1 MNRLAR
7 HKCKLKLLLNLSILQ
22 VREIS
27 PCEEGASPARIS
39 TKQRLTPRTNRR
51 GREFINFHKLNDNL
65 SNNQTRRLKKKK
77 KKIQESNPKKLNRRN
92 DFFVFLFFF
101 FFAKTTNTFKLKR
114 EIK

>member
-39 TKQRLTPRTNRR
+39 FDKATINAKNKPTRTR
-51 GREFINFHKLNDNL
+51 IH
-65 SNNQTRRLKKKK
+65 
-77 KKIQESNPKKLNRRN
+77 
-92 DFFVFLFFF
+92 
-101 FFAKTTNTFKLKR
+101 
-114 EIK
+114 